1 MLGQRPI
8 SDTWEFAV
16 PSLLHASG
24 EGGRRPDE
32 VAVAP
37 ALRSAYIPLM
47 TKQTPTITSQANRPR
62 EGIESVFTGGMTWFS
77 LLDSAITPTEGLSVG
92 IAEFPKGCSNTL
104 HWHAHP
110 ELYYIL
116 EGDGRL
122 EVDDVA
128 YDVHK
133 GDAIHVPGNAKHTIS
148 NAVDEVLKLLYVF
161 PANSL
166 SEVHYKFPDGE
177 VRTFEAGA
185 NARREG

>member
-1 MLGQRPI
+1 MQRFPE
-8 SDTWEFAV
+8 W
-16 PSLLHASG
+16 
-24 EGGRRPDE
+24 RRCPKGADE

-37 ALRSAYIPLM
+37 ALRSPYIPRM

-116 EGDGRL
+116 EGEGRL

-148 NAVDEVLKLLYVF
+148 NAADQVLKLLYVF

-177 VRTFEAGA
+177 VRTFEAGM
-185 NARREG
+185 NAKGGTVE